1 MLTLSFS
8 LKPFFVALARFAN
21 DSTGQ
26 ESCFLRSSSLGRL
39 FVELFFFYH
48 SLVDAPRRRYHEQ

>member
-1 MLTLSFS
+1 MILTLSFS

-26 ESCFLRSSSLGRL
+26 ESDTMPD
-39 FVELFFFYH
+39 V
-48 SLVDAPRRRYHEQ
+48 V